1 MNTASTT
8 RLPARAAPAAAV
20 AAALL
25 LLAGCAS
32 TRLDAQW
39 TDPQAGA
46 MAMRGG
52 RVLVACEAYE
62 PVVKRLCQEQLAAR
76 LQAAGA
82 VPVLAPESAQST
94 PGRPVGDDQL
104 LALARSNNAR
114 GVLSTSMTIAGSA
127 APSSGLSV
135 GLGGFGG
142 GRHVGGGVGVSLPI
156 GGAQS
161 QDAYSANSKLVDV
174 GSGRMIWSAK
184 ATSPTSGDIAQQVS
198 ELSKTVF
205 ESAQKAGLF

>member
-1 MNTASTT
+1 MK
-8 RLPARAAPAAAV
+8 LPSRPVALAVAAFAAAAV
-20 AAALL
+20 AL

-62 PVVKRLCQEQLAAR
+62 PVVKRLCQEQMAAR
-76 LQAAGA
+76 LQSAGA
-82 VPVLAPESAQST
+82 QPVLAPESPQST

-104 LALARSNNAR
+104 LATARANNAR
-114 GVLSTSMTIAGSA
+114 GVLLTTMTIAGSA
-127 APSSGLSV
+127 APSSGMSV

-142 GRHVGGGVGVSLPI
+142 GRHVGGGIGVSLPI
-156 GGAQS
+156 GGVQS

-184 ATSPTSGDIAQQVS
+184 ATTPTSTDVKQQVS
-198 ELSKTVF
+198 DLARTVF